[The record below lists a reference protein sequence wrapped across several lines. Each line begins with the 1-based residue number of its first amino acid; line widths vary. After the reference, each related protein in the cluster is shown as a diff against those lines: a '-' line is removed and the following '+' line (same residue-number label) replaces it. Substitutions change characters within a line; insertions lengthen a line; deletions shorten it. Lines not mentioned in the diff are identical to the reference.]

1 MLMEER
7 LVFGKCILA
16 EPLRER
22 KNIRN
27 SWWTFCA
34 DMIANQYLTL
44 PVAQGISFYIS
55 YAMRKFVKK

>member
-27 SWWTFCA
+27 SWWTFYA
-34 DMIANQYLTL
+34 DMTANQYLTL
-44 PVAQGISFYIS
+44 PVAQGSIF
-55 YAMRKFVKK
+55 

>member
-1 MLMEER
+1 MLMEEQ
-7 LVFGKCILA
+7 LEFGKCILVG
-16 EPLRER
+16 PLRER

-44 PVAQGISFYIS
+44 PVAQGISF
-55 YAMRKFVKK
+55 

>member
-1 MLMEER
+1 MLMEEQ
-7 LVFGKCILA
+7 LEFGKCILA

-34 DMIANQYLTL
+34 DMTANQYLTL
-44 PVAQGISFYIS
+44 PVAQGTSF
-55 YAMRKFVKK
+55 

>member
-16 EPLRER
+16 EPLREH

-44 PVAQGISFYIS
+44 PVAQGISFFIMCYEKI
-55 YAMRKFVKK
+55 FKK